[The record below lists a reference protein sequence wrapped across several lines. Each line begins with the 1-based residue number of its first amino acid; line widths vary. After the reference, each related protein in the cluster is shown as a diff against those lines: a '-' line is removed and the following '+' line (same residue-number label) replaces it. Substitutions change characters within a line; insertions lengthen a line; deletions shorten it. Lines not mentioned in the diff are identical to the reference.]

1 MRVRPPSPALVISCL
16 ALLLALGGTSFAAV
30 SATGNAVNIT
40 DPGTAANKAKV
51 DSSGKLQ
58 VAVNGTAGAR
68 PVAPATPWST
78 SAKVSTTERTLL
90 AGPSASPIDMTSFS
104 LSLFDNVPATDV
116 AIVELQAYHVPG
128 SAATCTDQTTD
139 GVVWRIARLP
149 ASTPL
154 AVSFPTP
161 LQLKPPAGT
170 KACLYA
176 AVGINPIWIN
186 ASGFIS

>member
-16 ALLLALGGTSFAAV
+16 ALLLALGGTSFAAAN
-30 SATGNAVNIT
+30 ATGNAVNIT
-40 DPGTAANKAKV
+40 DPVTATNKAKV

-78 SAKVSTTERTLL
+78 AAKVSTTERLLL
-90 AGPSASPIDMTSFS
+90 AGPSGSPINMTS
-104 LSLFDNVPATDV
+104 LSLSLPDNVPATDS

-128 SAATCTDQTTD
+128 SATTCTGDTPD
-139 GVVWRIARLP
+139 GVVWRLARMT

-161 LQLKPPAGT
+161 LQLRSPPGT

-176 AVGINPIWIN
+176 AVGMNEVWIN